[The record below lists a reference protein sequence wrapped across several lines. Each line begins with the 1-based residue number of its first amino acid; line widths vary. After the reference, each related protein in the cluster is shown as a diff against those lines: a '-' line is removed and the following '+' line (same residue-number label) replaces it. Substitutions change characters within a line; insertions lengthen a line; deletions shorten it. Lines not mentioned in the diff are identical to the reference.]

1 MIELLLV
8 LVFLI
13 GVLALMVP
21 RLRSGRGASSLAVLR
36 RYRSPDEL
44 GGYLGGMLAALA
56 VASFCT
62 ATGMLTATAVTVGAL
77 MGIAWVIVRPVAFLR
92 GVLAGS
98 TGVLG
103 IVGTVLGFFSD
114 AQCGNIALSARL
126 ASLAVLAVAAGIGA
140 AIAGVTGRLR
150 PSSALAGFAA
160 LEVLVFLS
168 TPLGVSV
175 MDTSGF
181 GVVASVVIAAVFG
194 FFAFL
199 APRVVMGLGAV
210 AVGLTSVGAAATVG
224 VACGTQQ
231 WDVVIAVLSFT
242 ILYALCSVAAKL
254 VRR

>member
-8 LVFLI
+8 CAFLV

-21 RLRSGRGASSLAVLR
+21 RLRRGRGASSLAGLR
-36 RYRSPDEL
+36 RYRSPDDL

-62 ATGMLTATAVTVGAL
+62 AVGTLTATSVTIGAL
-77 MGIAWVIVRPVAFLR
+77 MGIAWVIVRPFAFLR

-114 AQCGNIALSARL
+114 AQCGDVALSARL
-126 ASLAVLAVAAGIGA
+126 ASLAVLAVAAAIGA
-140 AIAGVTGRLR
+140 AIAGVTGQLR
-150 PSSALAGFAA
+150 PSGALAGFAA

-175 MDTSGF
+175 LDTSGL
-181 GVVASVVIAAVFG
+181 GVVASIVISALFG
-194 FFAFL
+194 FFSFL

-210 AVGLTSVGAAATVG
+210 AVGLTSVGGAATVG

-231 WDVVIAVLSFT
+231 WDAVIAILGFT
-242 ILYALCSVAAKL
+242 ILYALCSAASRL

>member
-8 LVFLI
+8 LAFLV

-21 RLRSGRGASSLAVLR
+21 RLRRGPAASSLAGLR
-36 RYRSPDEL
+36 RYRSPDDL

-62 ATGMLTATAVTVGAL
+62 ATGMLTATSVTVGAL
-77 MGIAWVIVRPVAFLR
+77 MGVAWVIVRPFAFLR

-103 IVGTVLGFFSD
+103 IIGTVLGFFSD
-114 AQCGNIALSARL
+114 AQCGNVALSARL
-126 ASLAVLAVAAGIGA
+126 ASLVVLAVAAAIGA
-140 AIAGVTGRLR
+140 ALAGVTGRLR
-150 PSSALAGFAA
+150 PSGALAVFAA

-168 TPLGVSV
+168 SPLGVSV
-175 MDTSGF
+175 IDTSGF
-181 GVVASVVIAAVFG
+181 GVVASIVIAAVFG

-199 APRVVMGLGAV
+199 APRAVMGLGAV
-210 AVGLTSVGAAATVG
+210 AVGVTSVGAAATVG
-224 VACGTQQ
+224 VACGANH
-231 WDVVIAVLSFT
+231 WDAVIAMLGFT
-242 ILYALCSVAAKL
+242 IVYALASTASTL